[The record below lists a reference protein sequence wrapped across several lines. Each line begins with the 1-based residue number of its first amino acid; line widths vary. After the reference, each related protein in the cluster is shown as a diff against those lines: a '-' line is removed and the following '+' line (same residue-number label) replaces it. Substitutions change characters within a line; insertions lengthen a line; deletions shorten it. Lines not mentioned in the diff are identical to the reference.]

1 MSEPKLYSPNTP
13 KTTLKKWNMQM
24 EKTDFLMTLSFHT
37 DCTKKKTIKVEIQTQ
52 ATRTINIIGMLL
64 QNVLV

>member
-1 MSEPKLYSPNTP
+1 MKHADGKNRLPHDTFISYRLCQ
-13 KTTLKKWNMQM
+13 KKSI
-24 EKTDFLMTLSFHT
+24 E
-37 DCTKKKTIKVEIQTQ
+37 VEIQTQ